1 METIH
6 VRGDELLTPM
16 VVNVPL
22 LNRRI
27 LVDKNTTLSVDIL
40 NLGSTQRLPT
50 LLFVHGLGSNK
61 TIWSETAESICRSR
75 GYKCILVDLRGHG
88 ESSDFSTTD
97 EIRLKSVNENS
108 SLIGAISEESHHP
121 YSLSQNADDLAVV
134 IRTFLTHFDEWRLC
148 SGTDS
153 KPMCYNGTGKVIV
166 NNLDVSDTV
175 VAIGH
180 SYGSNVALELCVRHH
195 SLVSDI
201 IFVDGGYVDL
211 QRTFPDYNSCFLTLR
226 PPSFAGVSADDL
238 ENTVRN
244 IWALEGSGRS
254 GVEAEDE
261 LVTRNTVFADKNL
274 NHSANN
280 GSTTGYNYCGHN
292 KCWSE
297 RGIQAILKNFRVV
310 TMNISTTLFRDGGDA
325 VSSGFSNSNS
335 SSSKKNHNNNTINNY
350 NNNNSIFASVHTVL
364 SFQCYVQLLEDL
376 WHRRPCEQFMELME
390 QCTLTPPTL
399 PLPLPP
405 PLPLSPPPPL
415 PLSLPPPF
423 PLHLHLPLP
432 PLSDL
437 TASLAT
443 AAAAAAAAAAEEF
456 NLSNPAHT
464 CQWKRS
470 INAQQILK
478 KKSVL
483 IIYAGTSSPF
493 SLDKENDIR
502 ALLDVINKETI
513 EAANGTESL
522 THSAS
527 GKSEVKILGLAGR
540 VDLNT
545 IGEEMKRVE
554 SYDMD
559 AEQSGAS
566 SPLSVKVIAFPHCGH
581 NIPLQVPDDLAAV
594 IHSHLSSLSL

>member
-1 METIH
+1 MECGVLTLH
-6 VRGDELLTPM
+6 GDDPCYRGDELPTPM
-16 VVNVPL
+16 AENVPL

-27 LVDKNTTLSVDIL
+27 LVDKSTTLSVDIL

-61 TIWSETAESICRSR
+61 TIWSETAESICRSS
-75 GYKCILVDLRGHG
+75 GYTCILVDLRGHG

-97 EIRLKSVNENS
+97 EIRLKSVHENS

-134 IRTFLTHFDEWRLC
+134 IRTFLTYVEEWRLC

-153 KPMCYNGTGKVIV
+153 KPVCYNGTGRAIV
-166 NNLDVSDTV
+166 SNLDVSDTV

-201 IFVDGGYVDL
+201 IFVDGGYIDL
-211 QRTFPDYNSCFLTLR
+211 QRTFPDYNSCFLALR
-226 PPSFAGVSADDL
+226 PPSFAGLSADDL
-238 ENTVRN
+238 ESMVRN
-244 IWALEGSGRS
+244 IWALEGSKRS
-254 GVEAEDE
+254 EVEAEDE
-261 LVTRNTVFADKNL
+261 SVTRNTVFADRNL

-310 TMNISTTLFRDGGDA
+310 TMNTSTTLFCYDGDA

-335 SSSKKNHNNNTINNY
+335 SSKNHNNNTINNY
-350 NNNNSIFASVHTVL
+350 NNNHSIFTSVHTVL
-364 SFQCYVQLLEDL
+364 SFQRYVQLLEDL

-390 QCTLTPPTL
+390 KCTLTPPTL
-399 PLPLPP
+399 PLPP
-405 PLPLSPPPPL
+405 PLPLS
-415 PLSLPPPF
+415 
-423 PLHLHLPLP
+423 
-432 PLSDL
+432 DL
-437 TASLAT
+437 TSSL
-443 AAAAAAAAAAEEF
+443 AAAAEEVTP
-456 NLSNPAHT
+456 SISAHAF
-464 CQWKRS
+464 QGKRRIS
-470 INAQQILK
+470 AQQILK

-513 EAANGTESL
+513 EAANGTESF
-522 THSAS
+522 TNST
-527 GKSEVKILGLAGR
+527 GGNCEVEILGRAGR
-540 VDLNT
+540 VELKT

-554 SYDMD
+554 KYDMD

-566 SPLSVKVIAFPHCGH
+566 SPLSVKVVAFPHCGH

-594 IHSHLSSLSL
+594 IHTHLSSLSL